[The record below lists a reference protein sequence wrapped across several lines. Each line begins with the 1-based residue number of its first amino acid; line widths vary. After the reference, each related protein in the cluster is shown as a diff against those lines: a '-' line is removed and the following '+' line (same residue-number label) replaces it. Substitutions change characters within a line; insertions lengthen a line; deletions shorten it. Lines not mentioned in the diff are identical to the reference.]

1 MPVLALNGPTT
12 ASKPD
17 GPSNSSW
24 GRKDMSSSFGV
35 SDGLSAV
42 CKSSTCTRQMRDQ
55 LLAASSVASR
65 GLVASPC
72 AACLGHQAALGFVRR
87 CNKPAAP
94 WEASLAYSAIAF
106 SRDFLSCLCNL
117 SSSVSALH
125 PGEPA
130 TRVLIATHLFAPRSP
145 SFAGACE
152 AFQSAPAVAA
162 GVFWACCET
171 SQVQLS

>member
-94 WEASLAYSAIAF
+94 WEALPVTLVQLVQQRQRLTSWRTCNSGSY
-106 SRDFLSCLCNL
+106 RD
-117 SSSVSALH
+117 SSVCASFTIL
-125 PGEPA
+125 
-130 TRVLIATHLFAPRSP
+130 RRCVRSL
-145 SFAGACE
+145 SICSG
-152 AFQSAPAVAA
+152 
-162 GVFWACCET
+162 CCGRCI
-171 SQVQLS
+171 LGLL